1 MESMCRNEANQ
12 DSCDDELAGT
22 CPCPLKLVTMAGNE
36 IHTVVPVSIH
46 HNWEMLEDYLIEQ
59 LCKSCGLDTFG
70 CELTLLKVDTLRA
83 LCDPIH
89 EELWDNDCFHL
100 VIQDCRRTC
109 CSKEQIRRD
118 VYEDHPKAIGVPINE
133 SGTLPAKAFFSITR
147 LRRVQVEAGFHTIDR
162 QAWRYCHSLTIVK
175 SPSSVVAVE
184 YAAFQGCYALT
195 AVATSVMYEKACGR
209 ILSVVRNGTR
219 IAWHHPSPVPYVRSL
234 QSMGEQ

>member
-1 MESMCRNEANQ
+1 MGSTCRNEANY
-12 DSCDDELAGT
+12 DSCDDELAGA
-22 CPCPLKLVTMAGNE
+22 CPCPLKLVTMAGKE
-36 IHTVVPVSIH
+36 IHMVVPVSVY
-46 HNWEMLEDYLIEQ
+46 HNWETLEDYLIEQ
-59 LCKSCGLDTFG
+59 LSKSCGLDTFG
-70 CELTLLKVDTLRA
+70 CELTLLTVDTLRS

-89 EELWDNDCFHL
+89 EELWDNNCFHL
-100 VIQDCRRTC
+100 VVQDCRRTC
-109 CSKEQIRRD
+109 CSKEQILRD
-118 VYEDHPKAIGVPINE
+118 VYEDHPKAIWVPIDE
-133 SGTLPAKAFFSITR
+133 SGVLPAKAFFSLTR
-147 LRRVQVEAGFHTIDR
+147 LRRAQVEAGFHTIDR

-219 IAWHHPSPVPYVRSL
+219 IAWRHPSPVPYVRSL